1 MIDLKEYEQ
10 MVVADKAED
19 IAVWMRMND
28 AFLIENEVM
37 SHPCSM
43 ADLLDT
49 MAYVLRGRQS

>member
-1 MIDLKEYEQ
+1 MIDLKEYKR

-19 IAVWMRMND
+19 VADWIRMND
-28 AFLIENEVM
+28 TFLTENEVM
-37 SHPCSM
+37 SHPGSM

>member
-1 MIDLKEYEQ
+1 

-19 IAVWMRMND
+19 VADWIRMND
-28 AFLIENEVM
+28 TFLTENEVM
-37 SHPCSM
+37 SHPGSM

>member
-28 AFLIENEVM
+28 TFLIENEVM
-37 SHPCSM
+37 SHPSSV